1 MKRVSLLLLFFICA
15 MISQKSFA
23 QTLSVGDE
31 FTRGNFTYTIRVVD
45 GYMLWVSCR
54 AANTS
59 ISGEITVPTYFEY
72 NYGGEDY
79 DVSSY
84 ILDDNAFANCTGIT
98 KIILGAAG
106 IDGVGDNIFKN
117 CTNLKTID
125 WDCIDPQYTGTI
137 GTGTFDGCTSLDT
150 IFVSAVNTCL
160 SCAGSKKVLTCLED
174 DYPSMLD
181 KVYVDL
187 SNTNTP
193 TYIPYGAVM
202 RVNNTEFYGSVDLII
217 EKEPLKVENYTLMGD
232 LGNTGTYEFLNNNE
246 DLNNQ
251 TYHNFAMMA
260 VPYDYSNNNWGSW
273 ITSASTATPS
283 RGQSFL
289 VYTTNKDRSTQ
300 EIVPANETDETIVY
314 WNQEFTS
321 DFCDDFSVTINNQE
335 AGTGAKWFALC
346 NPYLCDLSLYKFY
359 KKNSLKI
366 QGTVAYV
373 WDQETNDW
381 ETISNINS
389 GSCTAALYPST
400 GFMVAGVNGS
410 TTFKFSPDQ
419 YEHNIVLKHTPG
431 SIYKSYTSDINHNIT
446 FAANSNEIEK
456 EMYAK
461 IEEASQNGF
470 DNKDSYIM
478 FSNNEDAVN
487 PYFKIEGR
495 DILDNRFNTLPATF
509 DINFH
514 SQKSNIIDFSLL
526 NTEEDIEIALIDLDN
541 NEETILNVDEPIQI
555 NVSEGENEGRY
566 QLRFSKKNVGINE
579 VASEESSIQ
588 IFNTNSVINVS
599 GKNLKNIEIYNTL
612 GQVVYS
618 KNLNTNSA
626 ALETNLNN
634 GAYIVKVSD
643 SKSNKTEKIIIR

>member
-23 QTLSVGDE
+23 QTLSVGVE
-31 FTRGNFTYTIRVVD
+31 FTIGDITYTVQWFDCYGDDCV
-45 GYMLWVSCR
+45 GGVSCK

-59 ISGEITVPTYFEY
+59 ISGEINVPINIDYSFGEEY
-72 NYGGEDY
+72 RFDNTF
-79 DVSSY
+79 
-84 ILDDNAFANCTGIT
+84 IDDNAFANCTGIT
-98 KIILGAAG
+98 KIVFEDDCGV
-106 IDGVGDNIFKN
+106 DGVGNNIFKN
-117 CTNLKTID
+117 CTNLKTIV
-125 WDCIDPQYTGTI
+125 WNNTDPFYEGTI
-137 GTGTFDGCTSLDT
+137 GTGTFDGCSSLDS
-150 IFVSAVNTCL
+150 IFIAAYTDVSSDGWTPALKCIIDN
-160 SCAGSKKVLTCLED
+160 
-174 DYPSMLD
+174 YPSLLS
-181 KVYVDL
+181 KVYVDIAY
-187 SNTNTP
+187 NTARP
-193 TYIPYGAVM
+193 TYIPVGAIGGQG
-202 RVNNTEFYGSVDLII
+202 NNII
-217 EKEPLKVENYTLMGD
+217 FEKEPLKVENYTLMGD
-232 LGNTGTYEFLNNNE
+232 LGNTGTYAFLNNNE

-289 VYTTNKDRSTQ
+289 VYTTNVDRNTQ
-300 EIVPANETDETIVY
+300 EIVPANETDETIVM
-314 WNQEFTS
+314 WCQEFTS

-335 AGTGAKWFALC
+335 TGTGAKWFALC

-359 KKNSLKI
+359 NQNSTKI

-381 ETISNINS
+381 ETISDIDN

-410 TTFKFSPDQ
+410 TTFNFSPDQ
-419 YEHNIVLKHTPG
+419 YTYNVVFKHSP
-431 SIYKSYTSDINHNIT
+431 SYTYWKSSSSDINQNIS
-446 FAANSNEIEK
+446 FAANSNGIEK
-456 EMYAK
+456 KMYAK

-541 NEETILNVDEPIQI
+541 NEETILNINEAIQI

-618 KNLNTNSA
+618 TNLNTNSA

>member
-1 MKRVSLLLLFFICA
+1 

-31 FTRGNFTYTIRVVD
+31 FTIGDITYTIVD
-45 GYMLWVSCR
+45 PLDYYNDRYFSVVSCK

-59 ISGEITVPTYFEY
+59 ISGEITVESSGTYSI
-72 NYGGEDY
+72 NGEDY
-79 DVSSY
+79 DFDCTY
-84 ILDDNAFANCTGIT
+84 IEDNAFANCTGIT
-98 KIILGAAG
+98 KIILG
-106 IDGVGDNIFKN
+106 DGYTGVGVDGCGDNIFKN
-117 CTNLKTID
+117 CTNLKTIV
-125 WDCIDPQYTGTI
+125 WNNVDPQYTGTI

-150 IFVSAVNTCL
+150 IFVLANTDDNG
-160 SCAGSKKVLTCLED
+160 SCRTVLKCLED
-174 DYPSMLD
+174 NYPSMLN
-181 KVYVDL
+181 KVYADIAH
-187 SNTNTP
+187 NPAKP
-193 TYIPYGAVM
+193 TYIHYYAINDITFDGFSLVP
-202 RVNNTEFYGSVDLII
+202 I

-232 LGNTGTYEFLNNNE
+232 LGNTGTYEFLNDNE
-246 DLNNQ
+246 DLNNH

-289 VYTTNKDRSTQ
+289 VYTTNRDRSTQ
-300 EIVPANETDETIVY
+300 EIVPANETDETIVM
-314 WNQEFTS
+314 WNQEFTP
-321 DFCDDFSVTINNQE
+321 DFCDDFSVTINNHE
-335 AGTGAKWFALC
+335 TGTGAKWFALC

-359 KKNSLKI
+359 NQNSTKI

-381 ETISNINS
+381 ETISNIFHS
-389 GSCTAALYPST
+389 SCNAALYPST
-400 GFMVAGVNGS
+400 GFMVAGVNGN

-419 YEHNIVLKHTPG
+419 YAYNVVFQHSP
-431 SIYKSYTSDINHNIT
+431 SYTYWKSSSSDINQNIT

-456 EMYAK
+456 KMYVK
-461 IEEASQNGF
+461 IEEDSQNGF

-541 NEETILNVDEPIQI
+541 NEETILNVEEPIQI

-566 QLRFSKKNVGINE
+566 QVRFSKKNVGINE

-626 ALETNLNN
+626 AIETNLNN

>member
-1 MKRVSLLLLFFICA
+1 

-23 QTLSVGDE
+23 QLVEDGE
-31 FTRGNFTYTIRVVD
+31 FTIDDITYTVIWVD
-45 GYMLWVSCR
+45 EADESDDYAFASVSCK

-59 ISGEITVPTYFEY
+59 ISGEINVPMQFYYSTGGVDYFINCTY
-72 NYGGEDY
+72 
-79 DVSSY
+79 
-84 ILDDNAFANCTGIT
+84 IDDNAFENCEGIT
-98 KIILGAAG
+98 KIVFG
-106 IDGVGDNIFKN
+106 DGVGVDGVGNNIFKG
-117 CTNLKTID
+117 CTNLKTIV
-125 WDCIDPQYTGTI
+125 WNNTDPFYQGTI
-137 GTGTFDGCTSLDT
+137 GTGTFDGCSSLDSIFIAPYIT
-150 IFVSAVNTCL
+150 IYEGWTPALKCIIDNYTSW
-160 SCAGSKKVLTCLED
+160 
-174 DYPSMLD
+174 LD
-181 KVYVDL
+181 KVYVDIAC
-187 SNTNTP
+187 NTKNP
-193 TYIPYGAVM
+193 TYIKYGM
-202 RVNNTEFYGSVDLII
+202 LGSSSPENYQFVFK
-217 EKEPLKVENYTLMGD
+217 KEPLKVENYALMGD
-232 LGNTGTYEFLNNNE
+232 LGNTGTYAFLNNNE
-246 DLNNQ
+246 DLNNR
-251 TYHNFAMMA
+251 TGHNFAMMA

-300 EIVPANETDETIVY
+300 EIVPANETDETIVM
-314 WNQEFTS
+314 WNFDNFT
-321 DFCDDFSVTINNQE
+321 DHDLFNNFCSDFSVTINNQE
-335 AGTGAKWFALC
+335 TGTGAKWFALC

-359 KKNSLKI
+359 NQNSTKI

-373 WDQETNDW
+373 WDQEINDW
-381 ETISNINS
+381 GTIYGINS
-389 GSCTAALYPST
+389 ESCTEALYPST

-419 YEHNIVLKHTPG
+419 YTYNVVYQHSP
-431 SIYKSYTSDINHNIT
+431 SYAYWKSSSSDINQNIT
-446 FAANSNEIEK
+446 FAANSNGIEK
-456 EMYAK
+456 KMYAK
-461 IEEASQNGF
+461 IEETSQNGF

-541 NEETILNVDEPIQI
+541 NEETILNINEAIQI

-643 SKSNKTEKIIIR
+643 SKSSKTEKIIIR